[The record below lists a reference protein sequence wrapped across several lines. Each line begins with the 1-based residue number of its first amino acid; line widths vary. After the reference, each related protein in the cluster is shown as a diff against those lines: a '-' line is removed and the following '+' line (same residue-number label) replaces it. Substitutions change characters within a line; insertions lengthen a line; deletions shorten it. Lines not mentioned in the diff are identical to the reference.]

1 MSMISFKSYLDEVFK
16 KPNVLQGLVS
26 KRARRARE
34 VHDERNSPNRKLQ
47 VKWKEKEANLNKDM
61 GWNPNDEG
69 NNLRVRTTVLP

>member
-47 VKWKEKEANLNKDM
+47 VKWKEKEAKLNKDM